1 MKFPDMDKPFVFFPT
16 VIVLIVIML
25 CIGIFPTK
33 SEATKIYN
41 GIDEPDELSLVEQ
54 YKSKPA
60 PNVELE
66 GRFTAHSMEK
76 RGDMFAEFVF
86 YKGGIIKKRV
96 KYIYTDGLFGD
107 KTETYTEGSAL
118 YKFNSSVLEYSQV
131 SGNKFLFPAVGEAVD
146 IKNSDTIV
154 LPSYDFLS
162 LKK

>member
-1 MKFPDMDKPFVFFPT
+1 MKFPDMNKPIVFFST
-16 VIVLIVIML
+16 TIVLIVIML
-25 CIGIFPTK
+25 CVGVYSTK

-60 PNVELE
+60 PNVELA

-76 RGDMFAEFVF
+76 SGDMFVEFVF
-86 YKGGIIKKRV
+86 YKSGIIKKRV
-96 KYIYTDGLFGD
+96 KYIYDDLFWGNN
-107 KTETYTEGSAL
+107 TETYTEGSAL
-118 YKFNSSVLEYSQV
+118 YKFNGSVLEYSQA
-131 SGNKFLFPAVGEAVD
+131 SGNKLLFPAVGEAVD

-154 LPSYDFLS
+154 LPSYDFLT